1 MSYQAFQFITCKAN
15 KFLSQLSI
23 LALSSLLISCGGSE
37 TGADPG
43 IEEFP
48 IAFVKR
54 SILLDNNGNTVQPDI
69 RQPLDSTPGGDIYL
83 KTRANLTSDAVN
95 ITQSITN
102 GLGDVKD
109 LDVSSDGKRLI
120 FSLLKEDP
128 TPNDDS
134 DNPKWDIYIYNRE
147 TGEAPKRIIQSDTTA
162 KEGDDIA
169 PYFLPGD
176 EFIVFSS
183 NRQKKS
189 RAILLDEGLN
199 KPQFSSQNEDNSN
212 KSLVLHVM
220 NVDGTSDSIKQISF
234 NMSHDLDP
242 VVLNNGRIL
251 FSRWDNVNR
260 GGNINLYTILQD
272 GSDLQPYYGTHDQ
285 SHDTTNNTLQFIQPR
300 ELPDGRIMAMQ
311 MPFSDTF
318 SGGEIITIDG
328 VNFVDLNQPTT
339 VNMGAIGGD
348 AVQKV
353 TPGNLPF
360 DDSVVLDGRY
370 SSFYPLN
377 DGTGR
382 ILVSKGLCQVEF
394 DTGTDPNNPILET
407 FLCGDPKAA
416 DFLAGTN
423 AAESYPSYGL
433 WLYDVNNQTEKPI
446 ELGETGKFLSDAVV
460 MRPYSTPTVNPGKTA
475 TLSSSDEP
483 LVKEQVGLLN
493 IRSVYDFGAG
503 DGVLAANY
511 FGQPFPPNIT
521 NVLSL
526 GDPLLS
532 TADQRPAR
540 FIRIVKAVG
549 QPNRNDPDLANPP
562 NLSNQA
568 FGRPGRG
575 FGMREIVGYS
585 PIQPDGSVKV
595 KVPADIAFYIEILDK
610 DARRIGRRHDNW
622 LQVKP
627 GETLNCTGCHT
638 HPTGANAALPL
649 PHGRV
654 NAEATSLNSG
664 APTSNFTYP
673 NTQNRQ
679 ALPIEEPYTASAVG
693 DTMAEVLFQS
703 WVQKNGSVAV
713 SSTPGITDPFALDV
727 NVRYVDVWTDPV
739 SLTPTASFS
748 HQYSGSATS
757 EISALKTT
765 NSPTSNE
772 CETQWLSNC
781 RILINY
787 QEHIQ
792 PLWDLSPRLRY
803 DPVTG
808 LDLNGSEDVTCTS
821 CHNTKD
827 AANAAMV
834 PDAQLDLTSGPSD
847 EQAQH
852 IESYRELFFTD
863 NGQVLNGASLVDATI
878 SVPALDENGVQIL
891 DANGNPVFQDIPDP
905 SLRVSPS
912 MNVSGARVSFFM
924 EKMTETEIAARRTL
938 QTPTVNHANMMTPA
952 ELRLIS
958 EYLDI
963 GGQYF
968 NNPFDLSV
976 PQN

>member
-1 MSYQAFQFITCKAN
+1 MSYQVFQFITCKTN

-23 LALSSLLISCGGSE
+23 LALSSLLISCGGSD

-54 SILLDNNGNTVQPDI
+54 SILLDNNGNMDQPDI
-69 RQPLDSTPGGDIYL
+69 RQPLNSTPGGDIYL
-83 KTRANLTSDAVN
+83 KTRANLTSDAIN
-95 ITQSITN
+95 ITQALTN
-102 GLGDVKD
+102 GMGDVKD
-109 LDVSSDGKRLI
+109 LDVSSDGKLLI
-120 FSLLKEDP
+120 FSLLKEDL
-128 TPNDDS
+128 TPNDNS
-134 DNPKWDIYIYNRE
+134 DNPKWDIYIYDRE
-147 TGEAPKRIIQSDTTA
+147 TGETPKRILISDTTA

-169 PYFLPGD
+169 PYFLPGN
-176 EFIVFSS
+176 EQIVFSS

-189 RAILLDEGLN
+189 RAVLLDEGLN

-212 KSLVLHVM
+212 KSLVLHIM
-220 NVDGTSDSIKQISF
+220 DIDGSSESIKQISF

-260 GGNINLYTILQD
+260 GGNINLYTILPD
-272 GSDLQPYYGTHDQ
+272 GSDLQPYYGTHVE
-285 SHDTTNNTLQFIQPR
+285 SHTIANNTLQFIQPR

-318 SGGEIITIDG
+318 AGGEIITIDG

-339 VNMGAIGGD
+339 ANMGAIGGS
-348 AVQKV
+348 AVQKI

-360 DDSVVLDGRY
+360 DGSVVLDGRY

-377 DGTGR
+377 DSTGR

-394 DTGTDPNNPILET
+394 DTGIDPTTPVLET

-416 DFLAGTN
+416 EFLASNN
-423 AAESYPSYGL
+423 ATEAYPSYGL

-446 ELGETGKFLSDAVV
+446 ELGEIGKFLSDAVV
-460 MRPYSTPTVNPGKTA
+460 MRPYDRAIVNPGKTA
-475 TLSSSDEP
+475 SLSKSDP
-483 LVKEQVGLLN
+483 LVNEQVGLLN

-503 DGVLAANY
+503 DGILASTY
-511 FGQPFPPNIT
+511 FGLPFAPGIT
-521 NVLSL
+521 DVLSL
-526 GDPLLS
+526 GDPAIS

-562 NLSNQA
+562 NISNQA

-575 FGMREIVGYS
+575 FGMREIIGYS

-595 KVPADIAFYIEILDK
+595 KVPADVAFYIEILDK
-610 DARRIGRRHDNW
+610 DARRISRRHDNW
-622 LQVKP
+622 LQVKA
-627 GETLNCTGCHT
+627 GETLTCTGCHT
-638 HPTGANAALPL
+638 HPTGTNAALPL
-649 PHGRV
+649 PHGRIS
-654 NAEATSLNSG
+654 AEATSINSG

-679 ALPIEEPYTASAVG
+679 VLPIEEPYTASAVG

-703 WVQKNGSVAV
+703 LVQNNGGLAV
-713 SSTPGITDPFALDV
+713 SSTPGIADPLALDV
-727 NVRYVDVWTDPV
+727 NIHFVDVWTDPV
-739 SLTPTASFS
+739 SLTPDASFS
-748 HQYSGSATS
+748 RQYSGSATA

-765 NSPTSNE
+765 KTPTTNE
-772 CETQWLSNC
+772 CEAQWLSTC
-781 RILINY
+781 RILVNY

-792 PLWDLSPRLRY
+792 PLWDLTPRLRY
-803 DPVTG
+803 DPTTG
-808 LDLNGSEDVTCTS
+808 LDLAGSEDVTCTS
-821 CHNTKD
+821 CHNTVD
-827 AANAAMV
+827 DANAAMV
-834 PDAQLDLTSGPSD
+834 PDAQLDLTSSPSD

-852 IESYRELFFTD
+852 IESYRELFFGD
-863 NGQVLNGASLVDATI
+863 NGQVLNGATLVDATI
-878 SVPALDENGVQIL
+878 TVPALDENGVQIV
-891 DANGNPVFQDIPDP
+891 DGNGNPVFQEIPDP
-905 SLRVSPS
+905 NLRVAPS
-912 MNVSGARVSFFM
+912 MNTSGARVSFFM
-924 EKMTETEIAARRTL
+924 EKMTETEISAGRTL
-938 QTPTVNHANMMTPA
+938 QTPTVNHANMLTPA

-968 NNPFDLSV
+968 NNPFDLSA